1 MIRRKSVATLLALCA
16 TAAGQ
21 ATNPAPGYKPTTP
34 PIPAPTVRPTPAPT
48 YKPTTPPIPSPTV
61 RPTPAP
67 TYKPTA
73 NPTPRPT
80 PAPIPAPSYK
90 PTPSPSLRP
99 TISSLPTYTPTSVPT
114 NKVPT
119 YVPTSRPT
127 ASPVFPPSP
136 QPHVAESKNRL
147 ELGGAVTRRV
157 RPFRDLV
164 VRAGRTSRRANP
176 RTPRSRRR
184 ALNLV
189 MFRRRSRR
197 TPPCR
202 RPRRSR
208 RTHVSVQKSTQ
219 SLPAAAGTF
228 MALRTPSTSSP
239 TGLRRRRRAAG
250 RALLS
255 GRRCARP
262 HVTHDAVREEI
273 APRVRRRHRYIPHRS
288 RRRSRRTPRRPCRL
302 LINRRLH
309 PSTCAMVC
317 RRRRRAGRRTCR
329 RRSPRRTRRSC
340 RFPCRRARQ
349 CRQSNARAPST
360 IAPSTI

>member
-21 ATNPAPGYKPTTP
+21 ATNPAPSYKPTTS

-119 YVPTSRPT
+119 YIPTSRPT

-136 QPHVAESKNRL
+136 QPSGAEPKTNL
-147 ELGGAVTRRV
+147 NFGGAVPRRV

-164 VRAGRTSRRANP
+164 VRAGRTSRRASP

-184 ALNLV
+184 LLSRPMRVSAQKP
-189 MFRRRSRR
+189 RQPSSETIARRASEKTGCRPRGSRHCARRSCERYIA
-197 TPPCR
+197 C
-202 RPRRSR
+202 
-208 RTHVSVQKSTQ
+208 V
-219 SLPAAAGTF
+219 
-228 MALRTPSTSSP
+228 M
-239 TGLRRRRRAAG
+239 GLRRRI
-250 RALLS
+250 
-255 GRRCARP
+255 
-262 HVTHDAVREEI
+262 D
-273 APRVRRRHRYIPHRS
+273 
-288 RRRSRRTPRRPCRL
+288 
-302 LINRRLH
+302 
-309 PSTCAMVC
+309 
-317 RRRRRAGRRTCR
+317 GRRTAYAH
-329 RRSPRRTRRSC
+329 RTAHS
-340 RFPCRRARQ
+340 
-349 CRQSNARAPST
+349 SLSGNARR
-360 IAPSTI
+360 